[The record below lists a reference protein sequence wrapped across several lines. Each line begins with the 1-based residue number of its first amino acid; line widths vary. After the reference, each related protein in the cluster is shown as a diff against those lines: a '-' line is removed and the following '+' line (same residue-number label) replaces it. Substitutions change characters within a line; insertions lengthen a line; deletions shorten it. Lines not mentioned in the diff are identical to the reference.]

1 MDILS
6 NISQAILPGARVRR
20 IAGWEALKRFSMPRD
35 SEGIFLDEDDTKNFV
50 YMKKVDANGVE
61 VCARYK
67 FEEDP
72 VEEFDPD
79 KYVTVKDFESFRK
92 EIKDGFNSIKES
104 IEHTKSE

>member
-20 IAGWEALKRFSMPRD
+20 IAGWEALKQFSMPRD
-35 SEGIFLDEDDTKNFV
+35 SEGIFLDEDDTKDIM

-61 VCARYK
+61 VCARYRY
-67 FEEDP
+67 EEDP

-79 KYVTVKDFESFRK
+79 KYVTVKEFNEFRK
-92 EIKDGFNSIKES
+92 EIKDGFDSVKELIAES
-104 IEHTKSE
+104 KHE